1 MRKWLAG
8 ISSLRGRFAVGRV
21 AKIGATS
28 TALTFLAAAAAHA
41 QSTQE
46 PGGEANLKVPDL
58 TQVNFLGVN
67 GHTLLLWGI
76 LFCIFGLLFG
86 MTMYVRLRNLPV
98 HRSMREM
105 SELIYETCK
114 TYLITQ
120 GKFLLLLESFIAVI
134 IILYFGVLLHY
145 DAIEVII
152 ILAVQRRGN
161 LRQLRS
167 CVVRDSRKHI
177 REFADGICGIAR
189 ASLSRF
195 IAFRCARA

>member
-1 MRKWLAG
+1 MRKWLAS

-21 AKIGATS
+21 AKIGTTS

-86 MTMYVRLRNLPV
+86 MTMYVRLR
-98 HRSMREM
+98 
-105 SELIYETCK
+105 
-114 TYLITQ
+114 
-120 GKFLLLLESFIAVI
+120 
-134 IILYFGVLLHY
+134 
-145 DAIEVII
+145 
-152 ILAVQRRGN
+152 
-161 LRQLRS
+161 
-167 CVVRDSRKHI
+167 
-177 REFADGICGIAR
+177 
-189 ASLSRF
+189 
-195 IAFRCARA
+195 